1 MLQTDKILFL
11 YALSTFELQIGDGS
25 DDSKVS
31 ANNLSPAKY
40 SGTSDYG
47 TCTCSGS
54 GGVGDARGCNS
65 VRTWTDSSSCHGDYN
80 SDSELSVGSDDS
92 TPNYEDLSTLRHT
105 TSTDSDDDD
114 SYFER
119 YVYLEIYQY
128 HYFYLQ

>member
-1 MLQTDKILFL
+1 MLVHIF
-11 YALSTFELQIGDGS
+11 YQIGDEV
-25 DDSKVS
+25 DDNNS
-31 ANNLSPAKY
+31 ATNLSPAKY

-54 GGVGDARGCNS
+54 GGLGGTRGCNS

-80 SDSELSVGSDDS
+80 SESELSVGSDDS
-92 TPNYEDLSTLRHT
+92 TSNFEELSTPRHA

-119 YVYLEIYQY
+119 
-128 HYFYLQ
+128 